1 MPSTIAR
8 IDYDSEANRRA
19 QRILTLFREK
29 DTRDELGF
37 GPIRDAISDTLF
49 PGTSVIHTRLR

>member
-1 MPSTIAR
+1 MPSNVAW
-8 IDYDSEANRRA
+8 IDYDSEANQRA

-37 GPIRDAISDTLF
+37 GADIAETVISL
-49 PGTSVIHTRLR
+49 HE